1 MRVHWT
7 ARRPNQS
14 TLKEIKP
21 EYSLEGLMLTLKFQ
35 SFGHLMGRA
44 NSLEKTMMLGK
55 IEVRRR
61 RGWQRMRWLD
71 SIIDSMNKNL
81 SKLQEFIEDRGVWCA
96 AVHGLE
102 KLDVT

>member
-1 MRVHWT
+1 
-7 ARRPNQS
+7 
-14 TLKEIKP
+14 
-21 EYSLEGLMLTLKFQ
+21 
-35 SFGHLMGRA
+35 
-44 NSLEKTMMLGK
+44 
-55 IEVRRR
+55 
-61 RGWQRMRWLD
+61 MRWLD